1 MKRIR
6 EEDEVVGYVE
16 TIKRLCS
23 IIHVDEKLTFLAAD
37 THISEKLPAIDAFVY
52 ATAIQLGG
60 KVLTGDPH
68 FKGKERVVFID

>member
-37 THISEKLPAIDAFVY
+37 THILVKNY
-52 ATAIQLGG
+52 QLLMPLYMLLQFNWEEGS
-60 KVLTGDPH
+60 
-68 FKGKERVVFID
+68 